1 MHRPVFALLLAGL
14 LPALAAASPV
24 GPALREQ
31 RADALLA
38 AFGAGR
44 DEEAGRHF
52 DDRLRAGL
60 PPARLAEVRA
70 GLLAQLGAIT
80 GRGAARHGCAEGIA
94 TVWQRLRFER
104 AELDARV
111 GFNDAGEVAGFFLV
125 PPQAETP
132 CPGQPAAAAV
142 APDLPEGVRER
153 AVTVGAE
160 GWPLPGLLALPD
172 GPGPFPA
179 VVMVHG
185 SGPNDADQRVGAR
198 APFRDL
204 AHGLARRG
212 IASLRYDKR
221 SRAHAAAMAARTP
234 DFTLDHE
241 VVDDAVAALRFLAGR
256 PEVDP
261 GRRFVLGHSLGALM
275 APRIA
280 ERAAAGHDPA
290 LAGAPGALAGI
301 VLLAG
306 PTRPLHWIV
315 VDQVEYLARHQAVGE
330 DAIAGLRAQA
340 RHLDALARGA
350 APGDAPLLLGLP
362 ASWWRDLLAYDAPA
376 TARALGV
383 PVFVGHAGRDYQVT
397 AADLDGW
404 RQGLRGLDGVHFRTW
419 PGLDHLLGRG
429 EGLSLPADYQQPAA
443 VDDAVIDDLA
453 AWIQARPARRASRPD
468 LSGRRPPG
476 RRPRSHRRTGGRRR
490 RSGTRG

>member
-1 MHRPVFALLLAGL
+1 MRRPALAVLLAGL
-14 LPALAAASPV
+14 LPVVAAAAPV
-24 GPALREQ
+24 DAALREQ
-31 RADALLA
+31 RADAVLA
-38 AFGAGR
+38 AFAEGR
-44 DEEAGRHF
+44 DDDAGRHF
-52 DDRLRAGL
+52 DERLRAGL

-80 GRGAARHGCAEGIA
+80 GRGPARHGCAEGIA

-104 AELDARV
+104 AELDAKV

-132 CPGQPAAAAV
+132 CPGQAAV
-142 APDLPEGVRER
+142 AAPAPDLPEGVREV

-198 APFRDL
+198 APFQDL
-204 AHGLARRG
+204 AHGLARQG
-212 IASLRYDKR
+212 VASLRYDKR
-221 SRAHAAAMAARTP
+221 SRAHGAAMAARTP

-256 PEVDP
+256 PEIDAS
-261 GRRFVLGHSLGALM
+261 RRFVLGHSLGALM

-280 ERAAAGHDPA
+280 ERAAATRGPGGSA
-290 LAGAPGALAGI
+290 APGALAGV

-315 VDQVEYLARHQAVGE
+315 VDQVDYLARHQAMAA
-330 DAIAGLRAQA
+330 DPIPGLRAQA
-340 RHLDALARGA
+340 QRLDALARGED
-350 APGDAPLLLGLP
+350 PGDAPLLLDLP

-397 AADLDGW
+397 AADLEGW
-404 RQGLRGLDGVHFRTW
+404 RQGLEGLENVQFRSW

-429 EGLSLPADYQQPAA
+429 EGVSLPADYQQPAA
-443 VDDAVIDDLA
+443 VDRAVIDELA
-453 AWIQARPARRASRPD
+453 AWIRSRPAVR
-468 LSGRRPPG
+468 
-476 RRPRSHRRTGGRRR
+476 
-490 RSGTRG
+490 